1 MNIPNDGALEVDAIG
16 ALRKA
21 TASRHHAL
29 DSTLAVGADDASL
42 DDYVQHLRV
51 LREWLGPLEAW
62 LYSYADGPHRAPGL
76 EPLGRLALID
86 SDLADAGSA
95 VLAAAG
101 VPDEGWPADASV
113 AYRWGV
119 SYVVEG
125 SQLGGAVLY
134 ARLAAPLAPHPLRY
148 LRADP
153 AGPGPRWRAFM
164 LALRAHVRTPA
175 EVADA
180 CAGACAAFDRII
192 ALHAAAE
199 RAAR

>member
-1 MNIPNDGALEVDAIG
+1 MNIPNDRAPEVDAVA
-16 ALRKA
+16 ALRRS
-21 TASRHHAL
+21 TAGRHHAL
-29 DSTLAVGADDASL
+29 DSTLAIGAADASL
-42 DDYVQHLRV
+42 QDYVAHLRL
-51 LREWLGPLEAW
+51 LREWLGPLEVW
-62 LYSYADGPHRAPGL
+62 LHSYADGPHRVPGL
-76 EPLGRLALID
+76 ELVGRLALID
-86 SDLADAGSA
+86 SDLADAGSG
-95 VLAAAG
+95 AG
-101 VPDEGWPADASV
+101 PAPAVPDAGWPADAGV

-134 ARLAAPLAPHPLRY
+134 ARLAVPLAPHPLRY
-148 LRADP
+148 LRGDP

-199 RAAR
+199 RAAS